1 MPSPTVW
8 AGLHSRS
15 VCHDVLAFKCCVS
28 APSAPTLVAVGHL
41 QHLSAALR
49 RVLQVRAY
57 PPWLPENTVQISLTF
72 NHPKSNDAPQL
83 CVRDSAG
90 AVRQASRGEILE
102 AARSA
107 ILEALQL
114 GQAMTAPN
122 TVRDFLRLRLNG
134 SLQREVFA
142 VLFLDSQNQLI
153 AFEEPFLGT
162 IDSAAVYPRE
172 IVRAAL
178 MHNAAAVILAHN
190 HPSGNAIP
198 SKADIQL
205 TIQLRDALALIGTRV
220 LDHMI
225 VGGAEVSSMA
235 EKGLI

>member
-1 MPSPTVW
+1 
-8 AGLHSRS
+8 
-15 VCHDVLAFKCCVS
+15 
-28 APSAPTLVAVGHL
+28 
-41 QHLSAALR
+41 
-49 RVLQVRAY
+49 
-57 PPWLPENTVQISLTF
+57 VQISLTF

-107 ILEALQL
+107 ILETLQL
-114 GQAMTAPN
+114 GQAMTEPN

-153 AFEEPFLGT
+153 AFDEPFLGT

-235 EKGLI
+235 ERGLI